1 MSILCNK
8 NIIQKIAIILIV
20 LLVINFVMPNFVHAE
35 SFLKEAGGAILSPI
49 MDLLVFLSDSVLNI
63 LQKTFISPHNVVVE
77 ATSLDKDIG
86 SKADLATA
94 LKIALGAILVIV
106 AVATIIVSGGTAAA
120 GWAAAAGAVAKVA
133 VVGTA
138 VKTIGG
144 GVLIATLGT
153 ASIIWGAHDIAMD
166 SNFDLPTIRY
176 TPFEIFSGQV
186 PILDINFLSP
196 KEAITEQIKTKEEAT
211 TFVLQ
216 DYINENLAD
225 SGAEISESSEE
236 YKNFQKATK
245 VEGVEIQDS
254 ILQEMLQKTI
264 ISYEIRENDKKAY
277 VKVKYKY
284 YTVDGMSY
292 DKDAIY
298 VLDKPLEEI
307 LDEEAINN
315 AQYKTYESS
324 SSILQKTIST
334 WYKALRRLALV
345 GLLSV
350 IVYVGI
356 RIILS
361 STSADK
367 KAKYKQMIVD
377 WVAAVCILY
386 VLHFLMV
393 FIIFTASEIST
404 LFVGQGYENILIGL
418 PKGTKVLER
427 SIDANGN
434 EHLSNTE
441 IAYDEATGKQLWS
454 ASLTGYIR
462 YQCGVADKLD
472 KIAYCLI
479 YVVLVIYTVMFTFI
493 YLKRV
498 LYMAFLTMIAPL
510 IALTYPID
518 KIKDSKAQ
526 AFSLWLKEY
535 IFNALLQPI
544 HLIIYIMV
552 ISTAMSLVMDYPIYA
567 LVALGFMV
575 PAEKFIRKMFG
586 LEKAETVSALGAATG
601 ATLAMG
607 AIQKLGAY
615 NKRHKKDKEDKK
627 EENAT
632 IREFK
637 LPSTAT
643 AVPDSSSAPV
653 STGGVSTAISS
664 GGGSALPSSGGR
676 TPISSGVGTAPT
688 SSTIARTYGSAGST
702 KPPITSL
709 GNVPGKNIFSGLK
722 AIGGKYSREL
732 EKAKPL
738 RALARTSGKVLGA
751 TALGAA
757 ALPFGIASGSLSTTG
772 KAVAAGGTLG
782 SGFGGNIA
790 SDLYADGAEN
800 KEAFISGVK
809 GEDAYIQQGVKDSKA
824 IKKAREL
831 GMGPEVAGLSYKL
844 VEELKKNKKVLYDD
858 TKLKQVISSVTSDSH
873 ISDIIYEYVKAFR

>member
-1 MSILCNK
+1 
-8 NIIQKIAIILIV
+8 
-20 LLVINFVMPNFVHAE
+20 
-35 SFLKEAGGAILSPI
+35 
-49 MDLLVFLSDSVLNI
+49 
-63 LQKTFISPHNVVVE
+63 
-77 ATSLDKDIG
+77 
-86 SKADLATA
+86 
-94 LKIALGAILVIV
+94 
-106 AVATIIVSGGTAAA
+106 
-120 GWAAAAGAVAKVA
+120 
-133 VVGTA
+133 
-138 VKTIGG
+138 
-144 GVLIATLGT
+144 
-153 ASIIWGAHDIAMD
+153 
-166 SNFDLPTIRY
+166 
-176 TPFEIFSGQV
+176 
-186 PILDINFLSP
+186 
-196 KEAITEQIKTKEEAT
+196 
-211 TFVLQ
+211 
-216 DYINENLAD
+216 
-225 SGAEISESSEE
+225 
-236 YKNFQKATK
+236 
-245 VEGVEIQDS
+245 
-254 ILQEMLQKTI
+254 
-264 ISYEIRENDKKAY
+264 
-277 VKVKYKY
+277 
-284 YTVDGMSY
+284 
-292 DKDAIY
+292 
-298 VLDKPLEEI
+298 
-307 LDEEAINN
+307 
-315 AQYKTYESS
+315 
-324 SSILQKTIST
+324 
-334 WYKALRRLALV
+334 
-345 GLLSV
+345 
-350 IVYVGI
+350 
-356 RIILS
+356 
-361 STSADK
+361 
-367 KAKYKQMIVD
+367 
-377 WVAAVCILY
+377 
-386 VLHFLMV
+386 
-393 FIIFTASEIST
+393 
-404 LFVGQGYENILIGL
+404 
-418 PKGTKVLER
+418 
-427 SIDANGN
+427 
-434 EHLSNTE
+434 
-441 IAYDEATGKQLWS
+441 
-454 ASLTGYIR
+454 
-462 YQCGVADKLD
+462 
-472 KIAYCLI
+472 
-479 YVVLVIYTVMFTFI
+479 
-493 YLKRV
+493 
-498 LYMAFLTMIAPL
+498 
-510 IALTYPID
+510 
-518 KIKDSKAQ
+518 
-526 AFSLWLKEY
+526 
-535 IFNALLQPI
+535 
-544 HLIIYIMV
+544 MV

-664 GGGSALPSSGGR
+664 GGGSALPSSGGK
-676 TPISSGVGTAPT
+676 TPIFSGGGTEPT
-688 SSTIARTYGSAGST
+688 SSTTIARTYGSAGST

-858 TKLKQVISSVTSDSH
+858 TKLRQVISSVTSDSH